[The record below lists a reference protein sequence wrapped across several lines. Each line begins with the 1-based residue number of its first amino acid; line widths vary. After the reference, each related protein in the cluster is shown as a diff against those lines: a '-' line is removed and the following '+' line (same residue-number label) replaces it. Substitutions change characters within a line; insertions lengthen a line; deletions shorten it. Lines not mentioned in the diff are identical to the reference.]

1 MKKRLFFDLFLKTRA
16 KFCWYFGRNVFIK
29 SFWFLLTFIQMNF
42 FLAGFCH
49 LEPLCSRSGVNSERP
64 PRKLHR
70 GASEAIMAFVGAG
83 SLDGLRLHFAVV
95 SSPHS
100 QEYCSR
106 YHRLGLSQ
114 RRTAQTHCKSWLI
127 FSLLIFDSDFWLR
140 FHIVKLGM
148 IFFSSWA
155 YFQVPNKKV
164 GPNKRVGW
172 SFWANF
178 INK

>member
-1 MKKRLFFDLFLKTRA
+1 MLKLANPSPNNVKILKVPKNQNDFMKKRLFFDLFLKTRA

-70 GASEAIMAFVGAG
+70 GASEAIMAFVGTG

-114 RRTAQTHCKSWLI
+114 RRTAQTHCK
-127 FSLLIFDSDFWLR
+127 F
-140 FHIVKLGM
+140 
-148 IFFSSWA
+148 
-155 YFQVPNKKV
+155 
-164 GPNKRVGW
+164 
-172 SFWANF
+172 
-178 INK
+178 

>member
-1 MKKRLFFDLFLKTRA
+1 
-16 KFCWYFGRNVFIK
+16 
-29 SFWFLLTFIQMNF
+29 MNL
-42 FLAGFCH
+42 FLAGFSH

-114 RRTAQTHCKSWLI
+114 RRTAQTHCKFWRIFFTIDFWSQFYIVILKVAFFQKVLI
-127 FSLLIFDSDFWLR
+127 HLSFPQTYEPFIFLSVKIWIMVTEICLEIEDVFKFDS
-140 FHIVKLGM
+140 LG
-148 IFFSSWA
+148 A
-155 YFQVPNKKV
+155 CKGKKAKV
-164 GPNKRVGW
+164 AG
-172 SFWANF
+172 
-178 INK
+178 